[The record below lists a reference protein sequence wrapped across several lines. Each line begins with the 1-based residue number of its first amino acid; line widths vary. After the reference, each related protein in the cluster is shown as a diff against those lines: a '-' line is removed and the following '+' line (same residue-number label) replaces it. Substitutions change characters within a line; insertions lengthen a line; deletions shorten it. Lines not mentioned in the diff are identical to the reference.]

1 MTITLFTHKCQRVK
15 IINITA
21 FETTATSSNAEL
33 TCRKAIATDETGNT
47 PIIFYRSLTSVP
59 KEGSIYEITHILIS
73 SFNYKRFLKTT
84 ARATV
89 DLCDGKGVTIIDSE
103 DILASVRQESRK
115 HKLLR
120 YTKNHYRKHI

>member
-47 PIIFYRSLTSVP
+47 PIIFYRSLTSAP

-84 ARATV
+84 SRATV
-89 DLCDGKGVTIIDSE
+89 DLCDGKEVTIIDSE
-103 DILASVRQESRK
+103 DILTSVRQESRFYC
-115 HKLLR
+115 LFI
-120 YTKNHYRKHI
+120 HYNYVIT